1 MSFEMRTTCPD
12 RSNLYYVQTAH
23 RGWSPCV
30 LGKYSSGARSTGG
43 WVLPNCVGYAV
54 GRFNEI
60 GGYRSCK
67 YLKSVNAENMI
78 EEAKAQGLTVG
89 DIPQVGACMVWQRGS
104 TLGESDGAGH
114 VAIVEKVISDTEV
127 FTSESGWEGSEFY
140 TKTRKKG
147 NNGLWHDTD
156 RYSKFRGFIYHPDV
170 KGSNPNS
177 TVDQVA
183 AGFLNTSTVDGTTS
197 STDAGNV
204 TNYNSDNSKYS
215 VIDVSYCQPNM
226 DWSKVKSSSV
236 KCATSKASL
245 KPVKGA
251 IIRVGY
257 NGKDYNKDS
266 WVDYH
271 IAGCVANN
279 IPFGLYWYVQN
290 YATAPTS
297 WGEGIAKYMLNFYNG
312 LSGKAKALCKFP
324 LYLDIEDPKYTS
336 TTYDSVNALLAS
348 SYCKYILKNGNGLV
362 PGVYAAAGHCV
373 SYINMVG
380 ELIDANPVD
389 FSYTDAS
396 GNRQTKTIH
405 KGDLLYSKWLA
416 RWQTGTN
423 KTLLSGNYKN
433 INPPITLWQQFGYG
447 YDKSGNVTGAPAQ
460 ISCYNGYVDMSNCFI
475 DYSKATV
482 PAPVSKIETSDISTE
497 TSVGTPFVIY
507 FVDVSGT
514 HYYVKAKNI
523 TNATTQINGYTDEPY
538 KKAVEIT
545 NALSE
550 ATVFYIGKTNTSTY
564 LFYVDS
570 EGNKQMLWV
579 SSELM
584 EMPSKTG
591 LAGLP
596 LPGFNAF
603 FAAES
608 QQNANSETA
617 NSFVINAN
625 SDKIQWSVGG
635 KNVQLQLV
643 QKVKSDIVPPFAATA
658 SCVSTR
664 TASLARVILAG
675 SSGGNSY
682 ESTVGSGNV
691 NSMTVEDLLNVN
703 DSIARELVIGCVE
716 DYYTIDFDD
725 YKDKP
730 SEKDEASGEYTFI
743 SIEDFKAALEDLR
756 GLLSQ
761 AIIPIETANTMVERV
776 SRLFELLQPKDTK
789 ENLDE
794 YKSVVDAYATE
805 KDTIDAL
812 ELSDYTEATAAEVR
826 TALAAAEYLPTPE
839 KDANGNAIY
848 DAVLKTSLN
857 SYRLSEFKK
866 HTKALESARKNL
878 ELKELDKDAE
888 VTCTVNGQECSMS
901 FNKLCDVIKNIKK
914 EDFTEASYNTLT
926 AEYLN
931 ADTSQMGQSELS
943 ALITAGLSFIAGM
956 TPVLAD
962 CTEFFR
968 ARLRAAVRRDYAN
981 ESRNESRYSTIIPED
996 KTTWSNFDKQDGNAE
1011 GYVTRYTAASR
1022 EPVDSLCT
1030 IFDTFVNIDST
1041 KITSDFPELNKNA
1054 PICLQSEVNQ
1064 LTLEL
1069 NTAVDNLVTEISSV
1083 ADKYTDAYS
1092 ELAEYTHSI
1101 GIEATAKIILYG
1113 LLETLYTS
1121 DLSTANEESLKSF
1134 ISDIK
1139 AALADIKN
1147 GSISD
1152 PSTGQE
1158 VLLYVSA
1165 DYSVLTDLLLIVK
1178 TYDKRRFTES
1188 SFNNLEA
1195 VVAKVKVDTNYEKGP
1210 RKTFE
1215 EQDLIDKAVEELRL
1229 AMNSLEMN
1237 EDPLVL
1243 IFTKNTKAA
1252 SPESPNVALNVKD
1265 KILKDNIDV
1274 VISVYTEG
1282 KLYYVD
1288 TVDQLKRDLSLNT
1301 DVYFKLRSF
1310 YKNNISSAKI
1320 EDWTYTYYVDDN
1332 GTLTA
1337 TEKTIEICYG
1347 RVYRKTSDG
1356 SIEVWA
1362 PGNII
1367 NT

>member
-12 RSNLYYVQTAH
+12 RSNLYYVQTA
-23 RGWSPCV
+23 RGGWSPCV

-60 GGYRSCK
+60 GGYKSCK
-67 YLKSVNAENMI
+67 YLGSVNAENMI
-78 EEAKAQGLTVG
+78 ETAKAQGLTVG
-89 DIPQVGACMVWQRGS
+89 DVPMVGACMVWQRGS
-104 TLGESDGAGH
+104 TLGEGDGAGH
-114 VAIVEKVISDTEV
+114 VAIVEKVISNTEV
-127 FTSESGWEGSEFY
+127 LTSESGWEGSEFY

-147 NNGLWHDTD
+147 NKDLWHDND

-197 STDAGNV
+197 STDASNV

-236 KCATSKASL
+236 KCASSGASL
-245 KPVKGA
+245 KPVKAA

-257 NGKDYNKDS
+257 NYNDYNKDS
-266 WVDYH
+266 LVDYH

-290 YATAPTS
+290 YGASPTS

-312 LSGKAKALCKFP
+312 LSSKAKALCKFP
-324 LYLDIEDPKYTS
+324 LYLDIEDPNYTS
-336 TTYDSVNALLAS
+336 SAYDSINALLAS
-348 SYCKYILKNGNGLV
+348 AYCKYILKNGNGLV
-362 PGVYAAAGHCV
+362 PGIYAAAGHCV
-373 SYINMVG
+373 SYINNVG
-380 ELIDANPVD
+380 KLIDANPVD
-389 FSYTDAS
+389 FAYTDAS
-396 GNRQTKTIH
+396 GNRKTKTIY

-416 RWQTGTN
+416 RWRVGTN
-423 KTLLSGNYKN
+423 KTLLSDNYKN
-433 INPPITLWQQFGYG
+433 INPPIAVWQQFGYG
-447 YDKSGNVTGAPAQ
+447 YDKSGNVTGAPAR
-460 ISCYNGYVDMSNCFI
+460 ISCYNEYVDMSNCFI

-482 PAPVSKIETSDISTE
+482 PAPVNKIEASDISTE
-497 TSVGTPFVIY
+497 TAAGTPFVIY
-507 FVDVSGT
+507 FTGSDNT
-514 HYYVKAKNI
+514 YYYVKAENK
-523 TNATTQINGYTDEPY
+523 TNTVTQINGYTDEPY
-538 KKAVEIT
+538 KKAVAIT

-550 ATVFYIGKTNTSTY
+550 ATVFYVGKTNTSTY
-564 LFYVDS
+564 LFYVDND
-570 EGNKQMLWV
+570 GKKQILWV
-579 SSELM
+579 SSEIM
-584 EMPSKTG
+584 EMPSSSLPVG
-591 LAGLP
+591 LK

-608 QQNANSETA
+608 QQGSAGGATSG
-617 NSFVINAN
+617 FVINAT
-625 SDKIQWSVGG
+625 SDKIQWAIGD

-643 QKVKSDIVPPFAATA
+643 RSGKSVIYAPIAATA
-658 SCVSTR
+658 SVVSTQ
-664 TASLARVILAG
+664 TAYLAKVILAG
-675 SSGGNSY
+675 GGDGSTSDSY
-682 ESTVGSGNV
+682 ESTVGTNG
-691 NSMTVEDLLNVN
+691 LNN
-703 DSIARELVIGCVE
+703 LTAGDILNADDSVARELIISCLE

-730 SEKDEASGEYTFI
+730 SERDEESGEYTFI
-743 SIEDFKAALEDLR
+743 SIEDFEAALEDLR

-761 AIIPIETANTMVERV
+761 AIIPTASANTMIERV
-776 SRLFELLQPKDTK
+776 SKLFELLQPKDTK

-794 YKSVVDAYATE
+794 YKSVVDAYVAE
-805 KDTIDAL
+805 KDTINAL
-812 ELSDYTEATAAEVR
+812 ELSDYTDTTATDVKS
-826 TALAAAEYLPTPE
+826 ALAAAAYLPTPE
-839 KDANGNAIY
+839 KDTKGNAIY
-848 DAVLKTSLN
+848 DDTLKKSLN
-857 SYRLSEFKK
+857 NYRLSEFKK

-878 ELKELDKDAE
+878 ELNELNKNAE

-901 FNKLCDVIKNIKK
+901 FNKLCDVIKDIKK
-914 EDFTEASYNTLT
+914 EDFTEDSYNTLIT
-926 AEYLN
+926 EYLN

-943 ALITAGLSFIAGM
+943 ALITAGLSFIASM

-962 CTEFFR
+962 CTEFFK
-968 ARLRAAVRRDYAN
+968 ARLRAAARRDYAN
-981 ESRNESRYSTIIPED
+981 ESNYSTIVPED
-996 KTTWSNFDKQDGNAE
+996 KTTWSNFDKQDGKAE
-1011 GYVTRYTAASR
+1011 GYITRYTAASR

-1030 IFDTFVNIDST
+1030 IFDAFVNIDST
-1041 KITSDFPELNKNA
+1041 KITSNFPELNKNA

-1064 LTLEL
+1064 LASEL

-1092 ELAEYTHSI
+1092 ELADYTHSI
-1101 GIEATAKIILYG
+1101 GIVATAKIILYS
-1113 LLETLYTS
+1113 LLESLYTS
-1121 DLSTANEESLKSF
+1121 DLSTENEEMLKGF

-1139 AALADIKN
+1139 VALADIKN
-1147 GSISD
+1147 GFISD
-1152 PSTGQE
+1152 PSTGE
-1158 VLLYVSA
+1158 VQTLYVSA
-1165 DYSVLTDLLLIVK
+1165 DYSALTDLLLIVK

-1188 SFNNLEA
+1188 SFSNLET
-1195 VVAKVKVDTNYEKGP
+1195 VVAKVKMSTNYEEGP

-1215 EQDLIDKAVEELRL
+1215 EQYLIDEAVEELRL

-1237 EDPLVL
+1237 EDPLAL
-1243 IFTKNTKAA
+1243 IFTENTKA
-1252 SPESPNVALNVKD
+1252 SSTVSPNVALNVKD

-1274 VISVYTEG
+1274 VISVYTKG

-1310 YKNNISSAKI
+1310 YKNNISDLHTI
-1320 EDWTYTYYVDDN
+1320 EKWTYTYYVDNKGD
-1332 GTLTA
+1332 LIA
-1337 TEKTIEICYG
+1337 KKQKIDIRYG